1 MKRKVELVYENNILA
16 TFVDKNRSH
25 PLFQITKSEID
36 KIIIGNIGENIYI
49 NYTDL
54 ICKDGMTIGILK
66 FTNKQKEHITMN

>member
-16 TFVDKNRSH
+16 TFVDKNRIH

-49 NYTDL
+49 L
-54 ICKDGMTIGILK
+54 IIPT
-66 FTNKQKEHITMN
+66 